1 MEWEK
6 IVLND
11 VTNKGLISKIH
22 NTSNSYNSIAK
33 KNNPIE
39 KWAEDL
45 NRHFSKEDVWMANR
59 HMKKCTTSL
68 LEKCKSR
75 LQ

>member
-6 IVLND
+6 IVANEEAA
-11 VTNKGLISKIH
+11 KGLTSKIYKQLIQH
-22 NTSNSYNSIAK
+22 NSHET
-33 KNNPIE
+33 NNPTE

-45 NRHFSKEDVWMANR
+45 NGNFSNKDIQMANSS
-59 HMKKCTTSL
+59 TSL